1 MPSRDTDD
9 APLSVDLMTNLLDT
23 QPKMHST
30 KHLHV
35 PKLISDPH
43 EGQLTKTATLLETA
57 AETNP

>member
-1 MPSRDTDD
+1 
-9 APLSVDLMTNLLDT
+9 
-23 QPKMHST
+23 MHST

-57 AETNP
+57 AETNPYLDSPGR